1 MAKAWYIEQNSSLE
15 IARNWQGERFEKG
28 KWANVVREKET
39 QLNGQDQQMKWLF
52 ASQKSIF
59 QNIIQNNAYVYITK
73 MKKDTFIE
81 EEKNTSGWKSF
92 SSFGKIW
99 CKSLDSQ
106 SYTDWAIEPRKL
118 FQGFVWVATSSK
130 VTGGRKEIN
139 GTQGST
145 SNLPSAQHQ
154 KTKKK
159 PCVVAWTFNPS
170 TSQAKV
176 GRALWVWY

>member
-1 MAKAWYIEQNSSLE
+1 MTNGIIKQNSSLE

-59 QNIIQNNAYVYITK
+59 QNIVQNNACVYITK

-92 SSFGKIW
+92 SPFGKIW

-118 FQGFVWVATSSK
+118 LQGFGWVATSSK
-130 VTGGRKEIN
+130 VTGGEER
-139 GTQGST
+139 TQWDSGKHIKLTQCST
-145 SNLPSAQHQ
+145 SEDKEEAMCSGMNL
-154 KTKKK
+154 
-159 PCVVAWTFNPS
+159 
-170 TSQAKV
+170 
-176 GRALWVWY
+176 